1 MPSPDSKFIKANGI
15 NHHYLDWGNP
25 SLQTVIMVHATG
37 LCSAVWNPI
46 AIKLSQTKHVMAFD
60 QRGHGDS
67 DKSDSGNSFELIG
80 EDLASIIETLGESQI
95 FAVGHSSGGIA
106 TLIADHLLSGQIAKA
121 MLVETRILDGQR
133 SGGILKKRADQTRRK
148 RPIWENRNT
157 MYEAY
162 RPRDAFKNWT
172 EECFISFIERGTKL
186 LPDGKAQLKCS
197 PEIEASFYEQ
207 RENLVLSNYFN
218 SLTAEYKILLGNY
231 PEAQHIDDNDL
242 VYFLNNV
249 PDSSVKS
256 MQIGSHFLP
265 LEHPQ
270 VVFEEIEEFFRPAN
284 EDTDS
289 MEYNS

>member
-46 AIKLSQTKHVMAFD
+46 ATKLSQTKHVMAFD

-80 EDLASIIETLGESQI
+80 EDLASIIEILGESQI
-95 FAVGHSSGGIA
+95 FVVGHSSGGIA

-162 RPRDAFKNWT
+162 RPRDAFKNWA

-186 LPDGKAQLKCS
+186 LPDGKVQLKCS

-207 RENLVLSNYFN
+207 RENLVLSNYFKD
-218 SLTAEYKILLGNY
+218 LTAEYKILLGNY

-270 VVFEEIEEFFRPAN
+270 AVFEEIEEFFRPAN

>member
-15 NHHYLDWGNP
+15 NHHYLDWGDP

-46 AIKLSQTKHVMAFD
+46 ATKLSQTKHVMAFD

-121 MLVETRILDGQR
+121 MLVETRILDGQG

-148 RPIWENRNT
+148 RTIWENRNT

-162 RPRDAFKNWT
+162 RPRNAFKNWT

-207 RENLVLSNYFN
+207 RENLVLSNYFKD
-218 SLTAEYKILLGNY
+218 LTAEYKILLGNY

>member
-15 NHHYLDWGNP
+15 NHHYLDWGDP

-80 EDLASIIETLGESQI
+80 EDLASIIEILGESQI
-95 FAVGHSSGGIA
+95 FVVGHSSGGIA

-207 RENLVLSNYFN
+207 RENLVLSNYFKG
-218 SLTAEYKILLGNY
+218 LTAEYKILLGNY

-270 VVFEEIEEFFRPAN
+270 AVFEEIEEFFRPAN

>member
-15 NHHYLDWGNP
+15 NHHYLDWGDP

-37 LCSAVWNPI
+37 VCSAVWNPI
-46 AIKLSQTKHVMAFD
+46 ATKLSQTKHVMAFD

-121 MLVETRILDGQR
+121 MLVETRILDGQG
-133 SGGILKKRADQTRRK
+133 SGVILKKRADQTRRK
-148 RPIWENRNT
+148 RAIWENRNT

-207 RENLVLSNYFN
+207 RENLVLSNYFKD
-218 SLTAEYKILLGNY
+218 LTAEYKILLGNY

-249 PDSSVKS
+249 PDSSVKP

-270 VVFEEIEEFFRPAN
+270 IVFEEIEGFFRPATGN
-284 EDTDS
+284 THS

>member
-15 NHHYLDWGNP
+15 NHHYLDWGDP

-46 AIKLSQTKHVMAFD
+46 ATKLSQTKHVMAFD

-80 EDLASIIETLGESQI
+80 EDLASIIEILGESQI
-95 FAVGHSSGGIA
+95 FVVGHSSGGIA

-121 MLVETRILDGQR
+121 MLVETRILDGQG

-148 RPIWENRNT
+148 RTIWENRNT

-207 RENLVLSNYFN
+207 RENLVLSNYFKD
-218 SLTAEYKILLGNY
+218 LTAEYKILLGNY

-270 VVFEEIEEFFRPAN
+270 AVFEEIEEFFRPAN

>member
-15 NHHYLDWGNP
+15 NHHYLDWGDP

-46 AIKLSQTKHVMAFD
+46 ATKLSQTKHVMAFD

-95 FAVGHSSGGIA
+95 YAVGHSSGGIA

-121 MLVETRILDGQR
+121 MLVETRILDGQG

-148 RPIWENRNT
+148 RTIWENRNT

-207 RENLVLSNYFN
+207 RENLVLSNYFKD
-218 SLTAEYKILLGNY
+218 LTAEYKILLGNY

>member
-15 NHHYLDWGNP
+15 NHHYLAWGNP

-46 AIKLSQTKHVMAFD
+46 ATKLSQTKHVMAFD

-80 EDLASIIETLGESQI
+80 EDLASIIEILGESQI
-95 FAVGHSSGGIA
+95 FVVGHSSGGIA

-121 MLVETRILDGQR
+121 MLVETRILDGQG

-207 RENLVLSNYFN
+207 RENLVLSNYFKD
-218 SLTAEYKILLGNY
+218 LTAEYKILLGNY

>member
-60 QRGHGDS
+60 QRGHGVS

-121 MLVETRILDGQR
+121 MLVETRILDGQG

-148 RPIWENRNT
+148 RTIWENRNT

-207 RENLVLSNYFN
+207 RENLVLSNYFKD
-218 SLTAEYKILLGNY
+218 LTAEYKILLGNY

-270 VVFEEIEEFFRPAN
+270 AVFEEIEEFFRPAN

>member
-218 SLTAEYKILLGNY
+218 DLTAEYKILLGNY

>member
-15 NHHYLDWGNP
+15 NHHYLDWGDP

-46 AIKLSQTKHVMAFD
+46 ATKLSQTKHVMAFD

-80 EDLASIIETLGESQI
+80 EDLASIIEILGESQI

-207 RENLVLSNYFN
+207 RENLVLSNYLKDLPAV
-218 SLTAEYKILLGNY
+218 SYILL
-231 PEAQHIDDNDL
+231 
-242 VYFLNNV
+242 
-249 PDSSVKS
+249 
-256 MQIGSHFLP
+256 
-265 LEHPQ
+265 
-270 VVFEEIEEFFRPAN
+270 
-284 EDTDS
+284 
-289 MEYNS
+289 

>member
-1 MPSPDSKFIKANGI
+1 MPSPNSKFIKANGI

-25 SLQTVIMVHATG
+25 SLPTVIMVHATG

-46 AIKLSQTKHVMAFD
+46 ATKLSQTKHVMAFD

-67 DKSDSGNSFELIG
+67 DKSDSGGNFELIG
-80 EDLASIIETLGESQI
+80 KDLASIIETLGESQI
-95 FAVGHSSGGIA
+95 FVVGHSSGGIA

-121 MLVETRILDGQR
+121 MLAATRILDGQG

-148 RPIWENRNT
+148 RTIWENRNT

-197 PEIEASFYEQ
+197 PEMEASFYEQ
-207 RENLVLSNYFN
+207 RENLVLSNYFKD
-218 SLTAEYKILLGNY
+218 LTAEYKILLGNY
-231 PEAQHIDDNDL
+231 PEAQHIEDNDL

>member
-1 MPSPDSKFIKANGI
+1 MPSPDSNFIKANGI
-15 NHHYLDWGNP
+15 NHHYLDWGDP

-46 AIKLSQTKHVMAFD
+46 ATKLSQTKHVMAFD

-121 MLVETRILDGQR
+121 MLVETRILDGQG

-148 RPIWENRNT
+148 RTIWENRNT

-172 EECFISFIERGTKL
+172 EECFISFIESGTKL

-207 RENLVLSNYFN
+207 RENLVLSNYFKD
-218 SLTAEYKILLGNY
+218 LTAEYKILLGNY

-242 VYFLNNV
+242 VYFLNNI
-249 PDSSVKS
+249 KR
-256 MQIGSHFLP
+256 
-265 LEHPQ
+265 E
-270 VVFEEIEEFFRPAN
+270 R
-284 EDTDS
+284 
-289 MEYNS
+289 

>member
-15 NHHYLDWGNP
+15 NHHYLDWGDP

-46 AIKLSQTKHVMAFD
+46 ATKLSQTKHVMAFD

-121 MLVETRILDGQR
+121 MLVETIILDGQG

-148 RPIWENRNT
+148 RTIWENRNT

-207 RENLVLSNYFN
+207 RENLVLSNYFKG
-218 SLTAEYKILLGNY
+218 LTAEYKILLGNY

-289 MEYNS
+289 MGYNS

>member
-95 FAVGHSSGGIA
+95 FAVDHSSGGIA

-121 MLVETRILDGQR
+121 MLVETRILDGQG

-207 RENLVLSNYFN
+207 RENLVLSNYFKD
-218 SLTAEYKILLGNY
+218 LTAEYKILLGNY

-249 PDSSVKS
+249 PDSSVKA

>member
-1 MPSPDSKFIKANGI
+1 MPSPDSKFIKANEI
-15 NHHYLDWGNP
+15 NHHYLDWGDP

-37 LCSAVWNPI
+37 LCSTVWNPI
-46 AIKLSQTKHVMAFD
+46 ATKLSQTKHVMAFD

-80 EDLASIIETLGESQI
+80 EDLASIIEILGESQI
-95 FAVGHSSGGIA
+95 FVVGPSSGGIA

-121 MLVETRILDGQR
+121 MLVETRILDGQG
-133 SGGILKKRADQTRRK
+133 SGGILKNRADQTRRK
-148 RPIWENRNT
+148 RTIWENRNT

-207 RENLVLSNYFN
+207 RENLVLSNYLKDLPAV
-218 SLTAEYKILLGNY
+218 SYILLGNY

>member
-46 AIKLSQTKHVMAFD
+46 ATKLSQTKHVMAFD
-60 QRGHGDS
+60 QREHGDS

-207 RENLVLSNYFN
+207 RENLVLSNYFKD
-218 SLTAEYKILLGNY
+218 LTAEYKILLGNY

>member
-46 AIKLSQTKHVMAFD
+46 ATKLSQTKHVMAFD
-60 QRGHGDS
+60 QREHGDS

-80 EDLASIIETLGESQI
+80 EDLASIIEILGESQI
-95 FAVGHSSGGIA
+95 FVVGHSSGGIA

-207 RENLVLSNYFN
+207 RENLVLSNYFKD
-218 SLTAEYKILLGNY
+218 LTAEYKILLGNY

>member
-37 LCSAVWNPI
+37 LCSTVWNPI
-46 AIKLSQTKHVMAFD
+46 ATKLSQTKHVMAFD

-80 EDLASIIETLGESQI
+80 EDLASIIEILGESQI
-95 FAVGHSSGGIA
+95 FVVGHSSGGIA
-106 TLIADHLLSGQIAKA
+106 TLIADHLLPGQIAKA
-121 MLVETRILDGQR
+121 MLVETRILDGQG
-133 SGGILKKRADQTRRK
+133 SGGILKKRADQTLRK
-148 RPIWENRNT
+148 RTIWENRNT

-186 LPDGKAQLKCS
+186 LPDGKVQLKCY

-207 RENLVLSNYFN
+207 RENLVLSNYFKD
-218 SLTAEYKILLGNY
+218 LTAEYKILLGNY

-270 VVFEEIEEFFRPAN
+270 VVFEEIEEFFRPVN

>member
-46 AIKLSQTKHVMAFD
+46 ATKLSQTKHVMAFD

-197 PEIEASFYEQ
+197 PEVEASFYEQ
-207 RENLVLSNYFN
+207 RENLVLSNYFKD
-218 SLTAEYKILLGNY
+218 LTAEYKILLGNY

>member
-1 MPSPDSKFIKANGI
+1 MPSPDSKFIKANEI
-15 NHHYLDWGNP
+15 NHHYLDWGDP

-46 AIKLSQTKHVMAFD
+46 ATKLSQTKHVMAFD

-121 MLVETRILDGQR
+121 MLVETRILDGQG
-133 SGGILKKRADQTRRK
+133 SGGILKKRADQTLRK
-148 RPIWENRNT
+148 RTIWENRNT

-207 RENLVLSNYFN
+207 RENLVLSNYFKD
-218 SLTAEYKILLGNY
+218 LTAEYKILLGNY

-242 VYFLNNV
+242 VHFLNNV

-265 LEHPQ
+265 LEHPE

>member
-80 EDLASIIETLGESQI
+80 EDLASIIEILGESQI
-95 FAVGHSSGGIA
+95 FVVGHSSGGIA

-162 RPRDAFKNWT
+162 RPRDAFKNWA

-186 LPDGKAQLKCS
+186 LPDGKVQLKCS

-207 RENLVLSNYFN
+207 RENLVLSNYFKD
-218 SLTAEYKILLGNY
+218 LTAEYKILLGNY

>member
-15 NHHYLDWGNP
+15 NHHYLDWGDP

-46 AIKLSQTKHVMAFD
+46 ATKLSQTKHVMAFD

-121 MLVETRILDGQR
+121 MLVETRILDGQG

-148 RPIWENRNT
+148 RTIWENRNT
-157 MYEAY
+157 MYAAY
-162 RPRDAFKNWT
+162 RPRNAFKNWT

-207 RENLVLSNYFN
+207 RENLVLSNYFKD
-218 SLTAEYKILLGNY
+218 LTAEYKILLGNY

>member
-15 NHHYLDWGNP
+15 NHHYLDWGDP

-46 AIKLSQTKHVMAFD
+46 ATKLSQTKHVMAFD

-121 MLVETRILDGQR
+121 MLVETRILDGQG

-148 RPIWENRNT
+148 RTIWENRNT

-207 RENLVLSNYFN
+207 RENLVLSNYFKD
-218 SLTAEYKILLGNY
+218 LTAEYKILMGNH

-249 PDSSVKS
+249 PDSSVKP

-270 VVFEEIEEFFRPAN
+270 IVFEEIEEFFRPAN
-284 EDTDS
+284 KDTDTR
-289 MEYNS
+289 EYNS

>member
-15 NHHYLDWGNP
+15 NHHYLDWGDP

-46 AIKLSQTKHVMAFD
+46 ATKLSQTKHVMAFD

-80 EDLASIIETLGESQI
+80 EDLASIIEILGESQI
-95 FAVGHSSGGIA
+95 FVVGHSSGGIA

-121 MLVETRILDGQR
+121 MLVETRILDGQG

-148 RPIWENRNT
+148 RTIWENRNT

-186 LPDGKAQLKCS
+186 LPDGKAKLKCS

-207 RENLVLSNYFN
+207 RENLVLSNYFKD
-218 SLTAEYKILLGNY
+218 LTAEYKILLGNY

>member
-95 FAVGHSSGGIA
+95 YAVGHSSGGIA

-121 MLVETRILDGQR
+121 MLVETRILDGQG

-148 RPIWENRNT
+148 RTIWENRNT

-207 RENLVLSNYFN
+207 RENLVLSNYFKD
-218 SLTAEYKILLGNY
+218 LTAEYKILLGNY

-270 VVFEEIEEFFRPAN
+270 VVFEEIEEFFKPAN

>member
-15 NHHYLDWGNP
+15 NHHYLDWGDP

-46 AIKLSQTKHVMAFD
+46 ATKLSQTKHVMAFD

-121 MLVETRILDGQR
+121 MLVETRILDGQG

-148 RPIWENRNT
+148 RTIWENRNT

-207 RENLVLSNYFN
+207 RENLVLSNYFKD
-218 SLTAEYKILLGNY
+218 LTAEYKILMGNH

-270 VVFEEIEEFFRPAN
+270 IVFEEIEAFFRPAN

>member
-15 NHHYLDWGNP
+15 NHHYLDWGDP

-46 AIKLSQTKHVMAFD
+46 ATKLSQTKHVMAFD

-148 RPIWENRNT
+148 RTIWENRNT

-207 RENLVLSNYFN
+207 RENLVLSNYFEG
-218 SLTAEYKILLGNY
+218 LTAEYKILLGNY

-270 VVFEEIEEFFRPAN
+270 AVFEEIEEFFRPAN

>member
-15 NHHYLDWGNP
+15 NHHYLDWGDP

-46 AIKLSQTKHVMAFD
+46 ATKLSQTKHVMAFD

-207 RENLVLSNYFN
+207 RENLVLSNYFKD
-218 SLTAEYKILLGNY
+218 LTAEYKILLGNY

-270 VVFEEIEEFFRPAN
+270 AVFEEIEEFFRPAN

>member
-1 MPSPDSKFIKANGI
+1 MPQPNSKFIKANGI

-37 LCSAVWNPI
+37 LCAAVWKPI
-46 AIKLSQTKHVMAFD
+46 ATKPSQTKHVMAFD

-67 DKSDSGNSFELIG
+67 DQSDSGDSFELIG
-80 EDLASIIETLGESQI
+80 EDLASIIEALGESPV
-95 FAVGHSSGGIA
+95 FVVGHSSGGIA

-121 MLVETRILDGQR
+121 ILVETRILDGQG
-133 SGGILKKRADQTRRK
+133 SGGALKKRADRTRMK
-148 RPIWENRNT
+148 RAIWENRST

-162 RPRDAFKNWT
+162 RPRDTFKNWT
-172 EECFISFIERGTKL
+172 EECLISFIESGTKL
-186 LPDGKAQLKCS
+186 LPDGKVKLKCS

-207 RENLVLSNYFN
+207 RENLVLSNYFKG
-218 SLTAEYKILLGNY
+218 LTAEYKILLGDY
-231 PEAQHIDDNDL
+231 PEAQQIDDNEL
-242 VYFLNNV
+242 VYFLNNI
-249 PDSSVKS
+249 PDSSVKP

-270 VVFEEIEEFFRPAN
+270 IVFEEIEGFFRPATGN
-284 EDTDS
+284 THS

>member
-106 TLIADHLLSGQIAKA
+106 TLIADHLL
-121 MLVETRILDGQR
+121 
-133 SGGILKKRADQTRRK
+133 
-148 RPIWENRNT
+148 
-157 MYEAY
+157 
-162 RPRDAFKNWT
+162 
-172 EECFISFIERGTKL
+172 
-186 LPDGKAQLKCS
+186 
-197 PEIEASFYEQ
+197 
-207 RENLVLSNYFN
+207 
-218 SLTAEYKILLGNY
+218 
-231 PEAQHIDDNDL
+231 
-242 VYFLNNV
+242 
-249 PDSSVKS
+249 
-256 MQIGSHFLP
+256 
-265 LEHPQ
+265 
-270 VVFEEIEEFFRPAN
+270 
-284 EDTDS
+284 
-289 MEYNS
+289 

>member
-15 NHHYLDWGNP
+15 NHHYLDWGDP

-46 AIKLSQTKHVMAFD
+46 ATKLSQTKHVMAFD

-80 EDLASIIETLGESQI
+80 EDLASIIEILGESQI
-95 FAVGHSSGGIA
+95 FVVGHSSGGIA

-148 RPIWENRNT
+148 RTIWENRNT

-207 RENLVLSNYFN
+207 RENLVLSNYFKD
-218 SLTAEYKILLGNY
+218 LTAEYKILLGNY

-270 VVFEEIEEFFRPAN
+270 AVFEEIEEFFRPAN

>member
-1 MPSPDSKFIKANGI
+1 
-15 NHHYLDWGNP
+15 
-25 SLQTVIMVHATG
+25 
-37 LCSAVWNPI
+37 
-46 AIKLSQTKHVMAFD
+46 MAFD

-67 DKSDSGNSFELIG
+67 DKSDSGDSFELIG
-80 EDLASIIETLGESQI
+80 EDLASIIKTLGESPV
-95 FAVGHSSGGIA
+95 FVVGHSSGGIA

-121 MLVETRILDGQR
+121 MLVETRILDGQG

-148 RPIWENRNT
+148 RTIWENRNT

-172 EECFISFIERGTKL
+172 EECFISFIESGTKL
-186 LPDGKAQLKCS
+186 LPDGKVQLKCS

-207 RENLVLSNYFN
+207 RENLVLSNYFKD
-218 SLTAEYKILLGNY
+218 LTAEYKILLGNY

-249 PDSSVKS
+249 PDSSVKP

-270 VVFEEIEEFFRPAN
+270 IVFEEIEAFFRPAN

>member
-15 NHHYLDWGNP
+15 NHHYLDWGDP

-46 AIKLSQTKHVMAFD
+46 ATKLSQTKHVMAFD

-106 TLIADHLLSGQIAKA
+106 TLIADHLLPGQIAKA
-121 MLVETRILDGQR
+121 MLVETRILDGQG

-148 RPIWENRNT
+148 RTIWENRNT

-207 RENLVLSNYFN
+207 RENLVLSNYFKD
-218 SLTAEYKILLGNY
+218 LTAEYKILLGNY

-270 VVFEEIEEFFRPAN
+270 AVFEEIEEFFRPAN